1 MKLKINLRTAMRMLI
16 FFLLGMEGSLLIIH
30 LLEKDILGASNS
42 ITILVYMSLTLLFES
57 KAHQLKEEKDN
68 LIKFLNNPGETK

>member
-1 MKLKINLRTAMRMLI
+1 MRMLI

-30 LLEKDILGASNS
+30 LLEKDIPGASNS